1 MKRAL
6 VFGLLI
12 GAGAALHLSQA
23 FGEAGWTTILD
34 GKSLDGWTKIGDAN
48 WRAED
53 GAVVADKTAT
63 KGNSFL
69 VSKNSYGDVMICA
82 EFWASDDAN
91 SGVYFRCSDPNKI
104 TDKTCYEANIYDQRE
119 DQTYATGGI
128 VHRGAVKSPTK
139 AGGKWNTYD
148 ITMKGSELVV
158 RLNGVETS
166 RINNTELPG
175 PGPIT
180 LQFGNRP
187 PKGDP
192 GGAIKWRKV
201 RIKEL

>member
-69 VSKNSYGDVMICA
+69 VSKNSYGDVMIRA

-104 TDKTCYEANIYDQRE
+104 TDKTCYEANIYDQRS
-119 DQTYATGGI
+119 DPSFGTGAIMHLAKVPSPIKVGGNWSTYE
-128 VHRGAVKSPTK
+128 
-139 AGGKWNTYD
+139 
-148 ITMKGSELVV
+148 ITAKGRQLTVM
-158 RLNGVETS
+158 LNGQKTA
-166 RINNTELPG
+166 ELHNG
-175 PGPIT
+175 LYSEGWIG
-180 LQFGNRP
+180 LQHGNGTIKFR
-187 PKGDP
+187 KV
-192 GGAIKWRKV
+192 AIKP
-201 RIKEL
+201 LQ

>member
-1 MKRAL
+1 MIGKPASRRVRAGPRGWTNGAIRRARRALAAAPKPGRRSRHCGTRRNHGRLSHAFPACYPCRNTKPREDIMKRAL

-69 VSKNSYGDVMICA
+69 VSKNSYGDVMIRA

-91 SGVYFRCSDPNKI
+91 SGVYFRC
-104 TDKTCYEANIYDQRE
+104 
-119 DQTYATGGI
+119 
-128 VHRGAVKSPTK
+128 
-139 AGGKWNTYD
+139 
-148 ITMKGSELVV
+148 
-158 RLNGVETS
+158 
-166 RINNTELPG
+166 
-175 PGPIT
+175 
-180 LQFGNRP
+180 
-187 PKGDP
+187 
-192 GGAIKWRKV
+192 
-201 RIKEL
+201 